1 MTDTSSLGGFV
12 AIAIH
17 HAAPEHE
24 EAFIAFMHDVVAAT
38 EGAPGLL
45 AFEACRHPDG
55 TVRLV
60 AGALGVSTWES
71 AEAFQAGLERIGSL
85 SHLRRPEWS
94 AKPDEVITL
103 VPLQRPELDSNQRPT
118 P

>member
-1 MTDTSSLGGFV
+1 MHL

-55 TVRLV
+55 EYL
-60 AGALGVSTWES
+60 AGVSTWES